1 MSAGQPQIKY
11 EHAKLTQAEINSRKY
26 GRLRL
31 KPKRRLN
38 RSFGGSLALF
48 MLLAFVGAFMV
59 MPILLM
65 IMNAFKPLDELF
77 YYPPRFFVRNPTF
90 RNFVTLG
97 NLLSESW
104 IPFSRYVFNT
114 VFITGFGTVGHVIF
128 ASAAAYP
135 LAKHNVPG
143 KKIIFAIIVL
153 SLMFARDV
161 TQIPNFMIISAL
173 GINNTYWAII
183 FPAFA
188 ASLGLYLMKQFM
200 EQIPDSI
207 IESAKIDGAS
217 EIRIFWSI
225 VMPNVKPAWLTL
237 AILMFQMLWGETGGL
252 FLRSEELKPLSFSMQ
267 QIAMGGIARA
277 GAFSAVSLILFTV
290 PVVFFIFAQSRI
302 IETMA
307 TSGIKE

>member
-1 MSAGQPQIKY
+1 MSVKY
-11 EHAKLTQAEINSRKY
+11 RKF
-26 GRLRL
+26 RL

-38 RSFGGSLALF
+38 RSFGGSFALF
-48 MLLAFVGAFMV
+48 LLLIVVGAFMF
-59 MPILLM
+59 MPIILM
-65 IMNAFKPLDELF
+65 LMNAFKPLDELF

-104 IPFSRYVFNT
+104 IPFSRYAFNT
-114 VFITGFGTVGHVIF
+114 VFITGLGTVGHVLI

-143 KKIIFAIIVL
+143 KKFIFAIIVL

-161 TQIPNFMIISAL
+161 TAIPNYMIISSL

-207 IESAKIDGAS
+207 IESAKLDGAS
-217 EIRIFWSI
+217 EFRVFWSI
-225 VMPNVKPAWLTL
+225 IMPNVKPAWLTL
-237 AILMFQMLWGETGGL
+237 AILMFQLLWGETGGL
-252 FLRSEELKPLSFSMQ
+252 FLRSEELKPLGFAMQ

-277 GAFSAVSLILFTV
+277 GAFSAVSLILFIV
-290 PVVFFIFAQSRI
+290 PVLFFIFAQSRI